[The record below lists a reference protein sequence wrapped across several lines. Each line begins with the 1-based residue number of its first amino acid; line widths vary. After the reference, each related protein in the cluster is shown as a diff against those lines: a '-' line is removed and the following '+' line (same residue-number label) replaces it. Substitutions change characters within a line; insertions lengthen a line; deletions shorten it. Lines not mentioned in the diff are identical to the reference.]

1 MTRAALS
8 RFSLLACALTFGA
21 AGIAHAES
29 GDMESTYRQLVQAL
43 QQSRNGSI
51 GNAGRTQITQ
61 AAKNFQDAMQ
71 RDGGARDNLMTD
83 AHNII
88 ASLSD
93 GTFNA
98 GASVNALRR
107 DAKGSVI
114 EFGKWS
120 VSMPGSQ
127 ITSPIGTHLNQ
138 SSEGDCVGISVVKAF
153 SNTQTGAAILRRAV
167 TLTSDGSYNVS
178 LPGDPATVYRLN
190 PGELDQ
196 FGKGDPGAAAVVG
209 AMFQYFHKDPKQ
221 GALPTNKVMELLAG
235 HAGDHDRL
243 ADVHSTPDQITGYLL
258 QHADGAGSRYAMVFG
273 GKPARNGDW
282 SKGDGHAFAIIRIDK
297 ANMMLTYTNPWNEA
311 STRTIAIR
319 DLASQAA
326 GTSADFETVT
336 FR

>member
-1 MTRAALS
+1 MTRAALLRVS
-8 RFSLLACALTFGA
+8 ILASALSFCT
-21 AGIAHAES
+21 AGIAQAAS
-29 GDMESTYRQLVQAL
+29 GDIESAYRQLVQTL

-51 GNAGRTQITQ
+51 DITTRAQITQ
-61 AAKNFQDAMQ
+61 AAKAFQDAMQ
-71 RDGGARDNLMTD
+71 RDGGARPDLAAD

-93 GTFNA
+93 STFNA

-114 EFGKWS
+114 EFGKWNPS
-120 VSMPGSQ
+120 LPGSP
-127 ITSPIGTHLNQ
+127 IANPIGTHLNQ

-167 TLTSDGSYNVS
+167 ALNTDGSYNVS
-178 LPGDPATVYRLN
+178 LPGDPSTIYRLN

-209 AMFQYFHKDPKQ
+209 AMFQYFRKDPKQ

-235 HAGDHDRL
+235 HAGEHDRL
-243 ADVHSTPDQITGYLL
+243 ADIHSTPAQITAYLL
-258 QHADGAGSRYAMVFG
+258 EHADGAGSRYAMVFG

-297 ANMMLTYTNPWNEA
+297 TNMMLTYTNPWNEA
-311 STRTIAIR
+311 TTRTIAIQ
-319 DLASQAA
+319 DLAQQAA

>member
-1 MTRAALS
+1 MTRAALLRLS
-8 RFSLLACALTFGA
+8 ITACALTIGA
-21 AGIAHAES
+21 ANIARADSEDIES
-29 GDMESTYRQLVQAL
+29 AYRQLVQML

-51 GNAGRTQITQ
+51 GNTERAQIIQ
-61 AAKNFQDAMQ
+61 AAMRFQDAMQ
-71 RDGGARDNLMTD
+71 HDGGARPELMTD

-98 GASVNALRR
+98 GASVNALRH

-114 EFGKWS
+114 EFGKWNP
-120 VSMPGSQ
+120 SMEGTPL
-127 ITSPIGTHLNQ
+127 TSPIGTHLNQ

-153 SNTQTGAAILRRAV
+153 STTPTGATILRKAV
-167 TLTSDGSYNVS
+167 TLNSDSNYNVS

-190 PGELDQ
+190 VGELDQ

-243 ADVHSTPDQITGYLL
+243 ADTHSTPEQITRYLM
-258 QHADGAGSRYAMVFG
+258 QHADGVGSRYAMVFG

-282 SKGDGHAFAIIRIDK
+282 SKGDGHAFAIVRIDT
-297 ANMMLTYTNPWNEA
+297 ANMTLTYTNPWNEA
-311 STRTIAIR
+311 TTRTIAIQ
-319 DLASQAA
+319 DLARQAA

>member
-1 MTRAALS
+1 M
-8 RFSLLACALTFGA
+8 LACALSFGT
-21 AGIAHAES
+21 AGIAQAASGEIES
-29 GDMESTYRQLVQAL
+29 AYRHLDQTL
-43 QQSRNGSI
+43 QQSRSGSI
-51 GNAGRTQITQ
+51 DNTTREQITQ

-71 RDGGARDNLMTD
+71 RDGGARPDLTAD
-83 AHNII
+83 AHNIV

-114 EFGKWS
+114 EFGKWNP
-120 VSMPGSQ
+120 SMPGSL
-127 ITSPIGTHLNQ
+127 IANPIGTHLNQ

-167 TLTSDGSYNVS
+167 TQNADGSYNVS
-178 LPGDPATVYRLN
+178 LPGDPSKVYRLN

-196 FGKGDPGAAAVVG
+196 FGQDDPGAAAVVG
-209 AMFQYFHKDPKQ
+209 ALFQYFHKDPKQ

-235 HAGDHDRL
+235 HAGEHDRL
-243 ADVHSTPDQITGYLL
+243 ADAHSTPEQITAYLL

-273 GKPARNGDW
+273 GKPTRNGDW
-282 SKGDGHAFAIIRIDK
+282 SKGDGHAFAIVRIDK
-297 ANMMLTYTNPWNEA
+297 ASMMLTYTNPWNEA
-311 STRTIAIR
+311 TTRTIAIQ
-319 DLASQAA
+319 DLAQQAA

-336 FR
+336 FH